1 MAEPLKSD
9 ASQPSYSAPI
19 LARLTD
25 GNQIAIFN
33 RATANLPD
41 AEWFDVD
48 CDDAGRIVLTP
59 AADVPAEAYA
69 WAQQR
74 DVIAAAQK
82 PRPYAHLTVDEL
94 REVEELTSEEWFAEL
109 ESRGVISRNTKKPG
123 QLSIKPV
130 ARVPGALEHFLKERR
145 GEA

>member
-1 MAEPLKSD
+1 MAEPLKFD

-19 LARLTD
+19 LARVTD
-25 GNQIAIFN
+25 GNEIAIFN
-33 RATANLPD
+33 WARANLPD

-74 DVIAAAQK
+74 DVLAAAQK
-82 PRPYAHLTVDEL
+82 PRPYAHLTTDEL
-94 REVEELTSEEWFAEL
+94 RDVDMTQEERVAEL
-109 ESRGVISRNTKKPG
+109 RARGILRGGNKKPG
-123 QLSIKPV
+123 QLSVQPV

-145 GEA
+145 GQA

>member
-1 MAEPLKSD
+1 MAAPLKSD
-9 ASQPSYSAPI
+9 ASQPSGGAPI

-33 RATANLPD
+33 WAKADLPD
-41 AEWFDVD
+41 AEWFEVD

-59 AADVPAEAYA
+59 ADEVPYEATVWAE
-69 WAQQR
+69 QR
-74 DVIAAAQK
+74 DVVAAAAK

-94 REVEELTSEEWFAEL
+94 RDVEMTPEEREEELFA
-109 ESRGVISRNTKKPG
+109 RGIISRNKKIPG

>member
-33 RATANLPD
+33 WARANLPD

-59 AADVPAEAYA
+59 AADVPAEADA
-69 WAQQR
+69 WAQEKDQM
-74 DVIAAAQK
+74 AAAQK

-94 REVEELTSEEWFAEL
+94 REVEELTSEEWFEEL
-109 ESRGVISRNTKKPG
+109 RARGVIKGGFYGPP
-123 QLSIKPV
+123 QPLKPV
-130 ARVPGALEHFLKERR
+130 AHVPGALEHFLKERR

>member
-19 LARLTD
+19 LARFTD
-25 GNQIAIFN
+25 GDQIAIFN
-33 RATANLPD
+33 WARANLPD
-41 AEWFDVD
+41 AEWFEVD

-59 AADVPAEAYA
+59 AADVPGEAYA

-82 PRPYAHLTVDEL
+82 PRPYAHLTTDEL
-94 REVEELTSEEWFAEL
+94 RDVEMTQEERVAEL
-109 ESRGVISRNTKKPG
+109 RARGILRGGNKKPG
-123 QLSIKPV
+123 QLSVKPV

-145 GEA
+145 GQA

>member
-33 RATANLPD
+33 WARANLPD

-59 AADVPAEAYA
+59 AADVPAEADA

-82 PRPYAHLTVDEL
+82 PRPYAHLTTDEL
-94 REVEELTSEEWFAEL
+94 RDVDMTQEERVAEL
-109 ESRGVISRNTKKPG
+109 RARGILRGGNKKPG
-123 QLSIKPV
+123 QLSVQPV

-145 GEA
+145 GQA